1 MKRLKNI
8 RKKLILYIR
17 RHVYKS
23 ENRTIQMTISL
34 TFTVIAISMIFALF
48 FTLYQLFVHRDQNTR
63 ITSAEQML
71 DQTALNLEDYLRN
84 MRRISDA
91 IYYSAIKDK
100 DMSEN
105 SVTEDMDLLYEAN
118 IDSLLSI
125 ATFTKDGELLNAVP
139 NSTAKDYL
147 DIQKQ
152 EWFSL
157 ALKEVENLHFSRPH
171 IENLFDDPAYRYK
184 WTISLS
190 RAIEITRNKTP
201 EVGVLLVDM
210 NYSGVEE
217 ILAKAN
223 MGNTG
228 EYIYLIDGDGN
239 IIYHP
244 RQRLISSG
252 IAEENNAEAAA
263 YFDGV
268 HEEKFNGEKRVVV
281 SKSISYTGWKLV
293 NVIPD
298 SSFRLGIRGI
308 QLYAILTVSV
318 GIAAIILLN
327 LFLSYVIA
335 RPIKRLN
342 DSVKEWESGN
352 MNPKIYVGGTIEVE
366 HLGRTLSRTVRQIR
380 QLMDRIVIEQEEKR
394 KSELDALQSQINP
407 HFLYNTLESIIW
419 MIEGER
425 YKEAVYMVSELSSLF
440 RISLS
445 KGKTIISIEDEVKHA
460 RNYMNIQ
467 KIRYKNSFTVDF
479 DIQEEIL
486 KCCTVKLIIQPLLE
500 NAIYYGVEGMDGEG
514 EIYVKGY
521 RKEDDIYIDVIDNGI
536 GIPQESAQL
545 LLTEDNHVHK
555 HGSGVGI
562 INVHNRIKLRFG
574 EQYGLEIES
583 EPDEGS
589 TFRIHLPY
597 IPFDAENQ
605 EFYEKGGRHR

>member
-48 FTLYQLFVHRDQNTR
+48 LTLYQLFVHRDQNTR

-105 SVTEDMDLLYEAN
+105 SVAEDMDLLYEAN

-228 EYIYLIDGDGN
+228 EYIYLIDGNGN

-467 KIRYKNSFTVDF
+467 KIRYKNSFTVNF

-536 GIPQESAQL
+536 GIPQESAHL

>member
-1 MKRLKNI
+1 MKRLKKI

-48 FTLYQLFVHRDQNTR
+48 LTLYQLFVHRDQNTR

-467 KIRYKNSFTVDF
+467 KIRYKNSFTVNF

>member
-1 MKRLKNI
+1 MKRLKKI

>member
-48 FTLYQLFVHRDQNTR
+48 LTLYQLFVHRDQNTR

-228 EYIYLIDGDGN
+228 EYIYLIDGNGN

-252 IAEENNAEAAA
+252 IAEENNAEAAT

>member
-1 MKRLKNI
+1 MKRLKKF
-8 RKKLILYIR
+8 RKKFILYIR
-17 RHVYKS
+17 RNVFRA

-34 TFTVIAISMIFALF
+34 TFTAIAIAMIFALF
-48 FTLYQLFVHRDQNTR
+48 ITMYQLFVHRDQNTK
-63 ITSAEQML
+63 ITSAGQML

-100 DMSEN
+100 DMSED
-105 SVTEDMDLLYEAN
+105 SVVGDMDLLYEAN

-125 ATFTKDGELLNAVP
+125 AVFTKNGELLSAVP
-139 NSTAKDYL
+139 NSTAKNEL
-147 DIQKQ
+147 DVRNQ
-152 EWFSL
+152 EWFKE
-157 ALKEVENLHFSRPH
+157 ALDEVENLHFSKPH

-223 MGNTG
+223 GGNSG

-252 IAEENNAEAAA
+252 LAEENNKVAAA
-263 YFDGV
+263 YFDGDHTEV
-268 HEEKFNGEKRVVV
+268 FNGEKRVVV
-281 SKSISYTGWKLV
+281 SKSVSYTGWKLV

-298 SSFRLGIRGI
+298 SSFRLGIRGL
-308 QLYAILTVSV
+308 QLYAILTISV

-335 RPIKRLN
+335 HPIKRLN
-342 DSVKEWESGN
+342 DSVKEWENGN

-380 QLMDRIVIEQEEKR
+380 QLMDRIVVEQEEKR

-425 YKEAVYMVSELSSLF
+425 YSDAVSMVSELSSLF

-445 KGKTIISIEDEVKHA
+445 KGKTIISIEDEIKHA

-479 DIQEEIL
+479 DIQDEIL
-486 KCCTVKLIIQPLLE
+486 KCCTVKLIVQPLLE

-514 EIYVKGY
+514 EITVKGY
-521 RKEDDIYIDVIDNGI
+521 RKDDDIYIDVIDNGI
-536 GIPQESAQL
+536 GIPEETAQS
-545 LLTEDNHVHK
+545 LLTEDNHIHK

-574 EQYGLEIES
+574 EEYGLEIES

-589 TFRIHLPY
+589 MFRIHLPY
-597 IPFDAENQ
+597 IPFDQENQ
-605 EFYEKGGRHR
+605 DLYEKGGRRK

>member
-1 MKRLKNI
+1 MKRLKKI

-268 HEEKFNGEKRVVV
+268 HEEKFNGEKLVVV

>member
-467 KIRYKNSFTVDF
+467 KIRYKNSFTVNF

>member
-1 MKRLKNI
+1 MKRLKKI

-71 DQTALNLEDYLRN
+71 DQTTLNLEDYLRN